1 MFWNGSDI
9 LVYLHL
15 HIKILEKKAQLLK
28 EVEWK
33 FRNSE
38 QIQQTVIENP
48 ACIQHFAKALRIQK
62 LAKTHL
68 YFSKNSQYGKGG
80 G

>member
-9 LVYLHL
+9 LVHL
-15 HIKILEKKAQLLK
+15 HIKILNKKAQLLK

-38 QIQQTVIENP
+38 QIQQTVIKNP
-48 ACIQHFAKALRIQK
+48 ACIQHFAKALWIQK
-62 LAKTHL
+62 LADTSLILKEL
-68 YFSKNSQYGKGG
+68 IVW
-80 G
+80 

>member
-1 MFWNGSDI
+1 MLQEAKPHVTVFWNGSDI

-15 HIKILEKKAQLLK
+15 HIKILNRKKAQLLK

-38 QIQQTVIENP
+38 QIQHTVIENP
-48 ACIQHFAKALRIQK
+48 ACIQLFAKAL
-62 LAKTHL
+62 
-68 YFSKNSQYGKGG
+68 
-80 G
+80 